1 MPNEFSSSPIPDA
14 LLGAY
19 FAGECTL
26 EERAQVETWLEDTEH
41 QAIAE
46 LVQMGWN
53 VAARPELDG
62 NVDLFLARLARRRD
76 AEARSVDSSEI
87 RQSHAVVPP
96 RPVSKRPIIGGLGTN
111 AARGW
116 LGIAAAVL
124 IGVVGVLAFHIRD
137 GKFAHRIGLHA
148 YMTYATHAGQSATIV
163 LRDGTRVALN
173 VASTLKVPKDFGATN
188 RHIVLEGQARF
199 EVKHTTAHP
208 FVVDAQQTRTT
219 VLGTTFGVRAYG
231 QHVRVVVKSGKVA
244 VVPCVSCGR
253 DKERMVASAN
263 DAVVISPDGT
273 MRMQHDVDVD
283 TDLAF
288 AGGQLV
294 FSWVPLRDAIADL
307 DRWYDVDIRLAD
319 SALANQ
325 RLKGSLPPGAPSD
338 LVRMLEITLGA
349 RVVQEGRVVT
359 VYQR

>member
-1 MPNEFSSSPIPDA
+1 MPNESSSLPIPDA

-19 FAGECTL
+19 LAGECTL
-26 EERAQVETWLEDTEH
+26 EERVQVETWLEDAEH

-53 VAARPELDG
+53 VAARPEVEGD
-62 NVDLFLARLARRRD
+62 VELFLARLTRRRE
-76 AEARSVDSSEI
+76 AEARSAISNEVQ
-87 RQSHAVVPP
+87 QSDPQAPQRHVT
-96 RPVSKRPIIGGLGTN
+96 KRPIISGLGPSVT
-111 AARGW
+111 RGW
-116 LGIAAAVL
+116 LGVAAAVL
-124 IGVVGVLAFHIRD
+124 IGVVGVLAFHVHR
-137 GKFAHRIGLHA
+137 GKFGHGIRFN
-148 YMTYATHAGQSATIV
+148 TYTTYVTRAGQSATIV

-188 RHIVLEGQARF
+188 RHVVLNGQARF
-199 EVKHTTAHP
+199 EVRHATEHP
-208 FVVDAQQTRTT
+208 FVVDAQRTRTT
-219 VLGTTFGVRAYG
+219 VLGTTFGVRAYN
-231 QHVRVVVKSGKVA
+231 QRVRVVVKSGKVA
-244 VVPCVSCGR
+244 VTPCASCR
-253 DKERMVASAN
+253 HDQERMVASAN

-273 MRMQHDVDVD
+273 MRMQHDIDVD

-294 FSWVPLRDAIADL
+294 FSWVPLRDAVADL
-307 DRWYDVDIRLAD
+307 NRWYDVDIRLAD

>member
-1 MPNEFSSSPIPDA
+1 MIGRLVPNA
-14 LLGAY
+14 
-19 FAGECTL
+19 T
-26 EERAQVETWLEDTEH
+26 
-41 QAIAE
+41 
-46 LVQMGWN
+46 
-53 VAARPELDG
+53 
-62 NVDLFLARLARRRD
+62 
-76 AEARSVDSSEI
+76 
-87 RQSHAVVPP
+87 
-96 RPVSKRPIIGGLGTN
+96 
-111 AARGW
+111 RGW

-124 IGVVGVLAFHIRD
+124 IGVVGVLAVHIRD
-137 GKFAHRIGLHA
+137 GKFGHRIGLNA
-148 YMTYATHAGQSATIV
+148 YTTYATHAGQSATIV

-173 VASTLKVPKDFGATN
+173 VASTLKVPKDFGATD
-188 RHIVLEGQARF
+188 RHVMLEGQARF

-208 FVVDAQQTRTT
+208 FVVDAQRTRTT

-231 QHVRVVVKSGKVA
+231 QRVRVVVKSGKVA
-244 VVPCVSCGR
+244 VVPCASCGR
-253 DKERMVASAN
+253 DRERMVASAN

-338 LVRMLEITLGA
+338 LIRMLEITLGA